1 MDFRK
6 LSELDL
12 VNKKVLVRLDLNVPI
27 KKGKITDD
35 TRIQAALPTL
45 RYILEKTHKIA
56 LMSHLG
62 RPDGEVMP
70 EYSLEPVG
78 ARLAELLGVEVAFVK
93 DYTEEPAEQV
103 LNQLDKNQII
113 LFENLRFHPGETKND
128 IEFSRKLA
136 RGFDC
141 YVNDAFGTLHRA
153 HASVVGAAEIFAPE
167 KRAAGLLVDKE
178 ISVLAGLQK
187 NPGAP
192 FTVIMGGSKVSD
204 KIGVVLNLLNHAN
217 YLLVGG
223 AMAYTFLKYQ
233 GIDVGD
239 SRIESDKLD
248 LVATIYRNAE
258 ARKVEII
265 LPEDHICAEKF
276 DAAAIAVDVPSKS
289 IPRGLMGL
297 DIGPKTQKRFSDII
311 ALSKTVLW
319 NGPMGVFEFDQFA
332 KGSLRIAEA
341 MAKAPGYTVI
351 GGGDSV
357 AAANKAGISEKIDHI
372 STGGGASLEFLEGQI
387 LPGVRVLLK

>member
-1 MDFRK
+1 MEFRK
-6 LSELDL
+6 LNELDL
-12 VNKKVLVRLDLNVPI
+12 TNKKVLVRLDLNVPI
-27 KKGKITDD
+27 KKGQITDD
-35 TRIQAALPTL
+35 TRIRAALPTL
-45 RYILEKTHKIA
+45 RYILERTHKVA

-78 ARLAELLGVEVAFVK
+78 LRLAELLGVEVAFVR

-103 LNQLDKNQII
+103 LNRLDKNQII

-128 IEFSRKLA
+128 LDFSRKLA
-136 RGFDC
+136 QGFDC

-153 HASVVGAAEIFAPE
+153 HASVVGAAELFAPE

-217 YLLVGG
+217 YLLIGG

-239 SRIESDKLD
+239 SRVESDKLD
-248 LVATIYRNAE
+248 LVAKIYKNAE

-276 DAAAIAVDVPSKS
+276 DAAAVAVDIPSKS

-297 DIGPKTQKRFSDII
+297 DIGPRTQKRYADII
-311 ALSKTVLW
+311 ALSKTILW

-332 KGSLRIAEA
+332 KGSLRVAEA

-357 AAANKAGISEKIDHI
+357 AAANKAGVAEKIDHI

>member
-1 MDFRK
+1 MEFRK
-6 LSELDL
+6 LNELDL
-12 VNKKVLVRLDLNVPI
+12 TNKKVLVRLDLNVPI
-27 KKGKITDD
+27 KKGQITDD
-35 TRIQAALPTL
+35 TRIRAALPTL
-45 RYILEKTHKIA
+45 RYILERTHKVA
-56 LMSHLG
+56 PMSHLG

-78 ARLAELLGVEVAFVK
+78 LRLAELLGVEVAFVR

-103 LNQLDKNQII
+103 LNRLDKNQII

-128 IEFSRKLA
+128 LDFSRKLA
-136 RGFDC
+136 QGFDC

-153 HASVVGAAEIFAPE
+153 HASVVGAAELFAPE

-217 YLLVGG
+217 YLLIGG

-239 SRIESDKLD
+239 SRVESDKLD
-248 LVATIYRNAE
+248 LVAKIYKNAE

-276 DAAAIAVDVPSKS
+276 DAAAVAVDIPSKS

-297 DIGPKTQKRFSDII
+297 DIGPRTQKRYADII
-311 ALSKTVLW
+311 ALSKTILW

-332 KGSLRIAEA
+332 KGSLRVAEA

-357 AAANKAGISEKIDHI
+357 AAANKAGVAEKIDHI